1 MRSWF
6 GRRLVTDPATAATV
20 PADGIEAYREGR
32 ADERQRLQRDGLQV
46 DRATSDAYDRGRRDE
61 RLRHRGSPL
70 LALITIILV
79 VIAVGILFLA
89 AKTGSFSN
97 AGAVIDNMI
106 QNPVHA
112 AADKAGSALE
122 NAGQSLKSSAPPPA
136 TNQGG

>member
-6 GRRLVTDPATAATV
+6 GRRLSADPAV
-20 PADGIEAYREGR
+20 LPADGLPANGLDAYREGR
-32 ADERQRLQRDGLQV
+32 ADERQRLQRDGVHV
-46 DRATSDAYDRGRRDE
+46 DRAANDAYDRGRRDE

-70 LALITIILV
+70 LAFVTIVLV
-79 VIAVGILFLA
+79 VIAVAILFLA
-89 AKTGSFSN
+89 IKTGSFSN

-122 NAGQSLKSSAPPPA
+122 NAGQSIKSSAPPSHP
-136 TNQGG
+136 

>member
-6 GRRLVTDPATAATV
+6 GRQLATDPVVA
-20 PADGIEAYREGR
+20 PANGLDAYREGR

-46 DRATSDAYDRGRRDE
+46 DRAATDAYDRGRRDE

-70 LALITIILV
+70 LAIITLVLV
-79 VIAVGILFLA
+79 VIAVAILFLA
-89 AKTGSFSN
+89 IKTGSFSN
-97 AGAVIDNMI
+97 AGAVLDNLI

-122 NAGQSLKSSAPPPA
+122 NAGQNLKESAPPPSHP
-136 TNQGG
+136 